1 MQYYLN
7 HVLVGFSSVFIFL
20 MFYKL
25 TKQGFKKISSKRW
38 EFKHEKFQKG
48 CKHML
53 VEITRKKCEPS
64 VFPSY
69 LKSCSEENA
78 MTSSLEENN
87 HQQLMEENK
96 NLKKERL
103 ELQMQIAECKAMEMK
118 LLECLS
124 QYMDNNQKK
133 VRRLY

>member
-1 MQYYLN
+1 MFKFG
-7 HVLVGFSSVFIFL
+7 VL
-20 MFYKL
+20 K
-25 TKQGFKKISSKRW
+25 KGFKKISSKRW
-38 EFKHEKFQKG
+38 EFQHEKFQKG

-53 VEITRKKCEPS
+53 VEISRKKCEPS

-78 MTSSLEENN
+78 MTNSSVEENISNN
-87 HQQLMEENK
+87 HELLMEENK

-103 ELQMQIAECKAMEMK
+103 KLQMQIEECKTLEMK

-124 QYMDNNQKK
+124 QYMDSQQNKA
-133 VRRLY
+133 RRLC